1 MCGGVER
8 LNSAKRLYRI
18 LKEALNDGAD
28 NTLTSDILAA
38 AMGMGMPVETQLYQ
52 LTDFF
57 ELLSIVER
65 DLKKLKEVE
74 DIDEYLRIVRDIK
87 ELFIATPINQTP
99 WSIFKSNLAGRNLI
113 LPLNA
118 IAKFLDQEY
127 PQRSLDQKQLDKF
140 LSEFEILLQEVHTS
154 DLEEKIKTYLIVR
167 LEEICSAIRHY
178 DISGSERLRLVVEA
192 NIGGLLLRAADITS
206 QDKEK
211 PVFKKYFEKILTF
224 GGLLDTVANIQGYLL
239 PKLAELFLPPGN

>member
-1 MCGGVER
+1 VCEGVEK

-18 LKEALNDGAD
+18 LKKALNDGAD
-28 NTLTSDILAA
+28 NALTSHILAA
-38 AMGMGMPVETQLYQ
+38 AMGMPVEIQLYR

-57 ELLSIVER
+57 ELLSHVER
-65 DLKKLKEVE
+65 DLEKLKEVE

-87 ELFIATPINQTP
+87 ELFVVTPINQTP
-99 WSIFKSNLAGRNLI
+99 WSIFKSNLAGRNLV

-118 IAKFLDQEY
+118 IAKFLEQEY

-140 LSEFEILLQEVHTS
+140 LSEFEILLQEIHTS

-178 DISGSERLRLVVEA
+178 DVGGSARLRLVVEA
-192 NIGGLLLRAADITS
+192 SIGGLLLRAADVTS

-211 PVFKKYFEKILTF
+211 PIFKKYLEKILTF
-224 GGLLDTVANIQGYLL
+224 GGLLDTASNIQGYLFPML
-239 PKLAELFLPPGN
+239 TKLFLPPGN